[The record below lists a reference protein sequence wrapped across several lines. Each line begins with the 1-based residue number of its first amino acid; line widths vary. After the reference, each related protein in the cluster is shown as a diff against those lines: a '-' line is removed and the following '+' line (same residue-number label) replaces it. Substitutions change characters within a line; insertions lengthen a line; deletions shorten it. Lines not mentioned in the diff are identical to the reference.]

1 MSTTNLRNFALN
13 IQFGEKD
20 KLKELARNNGTR
32 ILWDASLKR
41 WYWRGEKLPD
51 FLESYFYNPGA
62 AEAAPGEK
70 TRYYYLVF
78 SEVFPRTYYRV
89 QVGPETDRAK
99 FSVKAKLFLKHYK
112 EDFPGDTNGAIF
124 RKCLDGMF
132 AASCYM
138 RVHEGKCLLPAVHT
152 PTLTPLVDFL
162 QAEVQAEEGI

>member
-41 WYWRGEKLPD
+41 WYWR
-51 FLESYFYNPGA
+51 
-62 AEAAPGEK
+62 GEK